1 MKTELTEQKNKFIRK
16 VKNILLTLGPFIII
30 LINLANIITI
40 TINTTI
46 TNVVSPRR
54 W

>member
-16 VKNILLTLGPFIII
+16 VKNILFTLGP
-30 LINLANIITI
+30 LINLANIII
-40 TINTTI
+40 IISINTTI
-46 TNVVSPRR
+46 TNAVSPRR

>member
-16 VKNILLTLGPFIII
+16 VKNIFFTLGRS
-30 LINLANIITI
+30 INLANIIII

-46 TNVVSPRR
+46 TKAVSPRR

>member
-16 VKNILLTLGPFIII
+16 VKNILFTLGP
-30 LINLANIITI
+30 LINLANIIII
-40 TINTTI
+40 TINPTI
-46 TNVVSPRR
+46 TNAVSPRR

>member
-16 VKNILLTLGPFIII
+16 VKNILFT
-30 LINLANIITI
+30 LANIIII

-46 TNVVSPRR
+46 TNAVSPCR